1 MTSAPTQVAQ
11 DWLGSA
17 RASVL
22 AWGLPHAAIVLGLA
36 VDPLARMI
44 IWIVALV
51 WMGTACLLNARRC
64 GRTHCRFTG
73 PYYVLM
79 TIPVLLFGSGMVAVG
94 FYAWVVLGAVII
106 VGSKVIWWATER
118 AWGKF
123 S

>member
-1 MTSAPTQVAQ
+1 MQVAR

-17 RASVL
+17 HASVL
-22 AWGLPHAAIVLGLA
+22 AWGVPHAAIVLGLA
-36 VDPLARMI
+36 VYPLARMI

-73 PYYVLM
+73 PYCMFM
-79 TIPVLLFGSGMVAVG
+79 TVPVLVFRSGIVAVS
-94 FYAWVVLGAVII
+94 FYAWVVLGVVI
-106 VGSKVIWWATER
+106 VLGSKMIWWATEH

>member
-1 MTSAPTQVAQ
+1 MGSVAEPAR
-11 DWLGSA
+11 DWVG
-17 RASVL
+17 RAHTNLLAWWIPQGAMLAGLVL
-22 AWGLPHAAIVLGLA
+22 AVPVRTIVWVIALA
-36 VDPLARMI
+36 
-44 IWIVALV
+44 
-51 WMGTACLLNARRC
+51 WMGTACIVNARRC

-106 VGSKVIWWATER
+106 FGSKVIWWATER